1 VIGSCEKEIAD
12 KTSFRS
18 NGFIRNAR
26 TPKRVQSSKIF
37 ISSLPVITI
46 ILEVGS

>member
-1 VIGSCEKEIAD
+1 MVISSKKEIVD

-18 NGFIRNAR
+18 NGFIRNAII
-26 TPKRVQSSKIF
+26 PNFVHSLKIF

-46 ILEVGS
+46 ILEQES